1 MSPTR
6 RTSRVLGALPWLLA
20 VVGLTLAFVGFGTI
34 DDSSPAVRAYRS
46 LQLVGLEDAANG
58 RGGWELDFARFLL
71 PIAAILLTAEAA
83 TTVFVLA
90 RDRRWGVIRARNHHV
105 VCGYGRTGQAIVAGL
120 RKEGRTVIVVRE
132 VEVAALTHP
141 VPVVRGDA
149 RDPRTLRQARV
160 HHAHEVWVAC
170 GADAINAEV
179 ATQALALFTS
189 AGEQCVR
196 FGVRES
202 RTHRALRPLPKGVAA
217 FDLNAAAARQM
228 VNRTVAETD
237 GTSLIIGFGKL
248 GQAVATELLRLG
260 FRRVLAVDRR
270 AEMKAAEL
278 RRRCGV
284 QTAAQMRGIVVEFD
298 YDDLAAVAG
307 DAGARITS
315 VFVCVNDDAMNVA
328 LGHEAA
334 QSFPGVTVSVRMSS
348 LTSGIGLLMTKQPD
362 TPRIRFVGFH
372 DEAKNVDVLR
382 DAEGRLSQDDSA

>member
-1 MSPTR
+1 MAGAEGGADKR
-6 RTSRVLGALPWLLA
+6 RLVRRGPRPQRAGARHAGHVLL
-20 VVGLTLAFVGFGTI
+20 
-34 DDSSPAVRAYRS
+34 
-46 LQLVGLEDAANG
+46 
-58 RGGWELDFARFLL
+58 
-71 PIAAILLTAEAA
+71 
-83 TTVFVLA
+83 
-90 RDRRWGVIRARNHHV
+90 RDRRHQAVGPRAGQVKVDTSAHHV
-105 VCGYGRTGQAIVAGL
+105 ESRLWLEATL
-120 RKEGRTVIVVRE
+120 RKSAVP
-132 VEVAALTHP
+132 LT
-141 VPVVRGDA
+141 
-149 RDPRTLRQARV
+149 DPTLT
-160 HHAHEVWVAC
+160 
-170 GADAINAEV
+170 V
-179 ATQALALFTS
+179 ATQGLAKALPYQVEACRQALDP
-189 AGEQCVR
+189 AN
-196 FGVRES
+196 
-202 RTHRALRPLPKGVAA
+202 LRPRILLADAVGLGKTIEIGMILAELTRRGRGERILVVTPRHV
-217 FDLNAAAARQM
+217 LEQM
-228 VNRTVAETD
+228 QFEMWTRFA
-237 GTSLIIGFGKL
+237 
-248 GQAVATELLRLG
+248 LLRLG

>member
-1 MSPTR
+1 
-6 RTSRVLGALPWLLA
+6 
-20 VVGLTLAFVGFGTI
+20 
-34 DDSSPAVRAYRS
+34 
-46 LQLVGLEDAANG
+46 
-58 RGGWELDFARFLL
+58 
-71 PIAAILLTAEAA
+71 
-83 TTVFVLA
+83 
-90 RDRRWGVIRARNHHV
+90 
-105 VCGYGRTGQAIVAGL
+105 
-120 RKEGRTVIVVRE
+120 
-132 VEVAALTHP
+132 
-141 VPVVRGDA
+141 
-149 RDPRTLRQARV
+149 
-160 HHAHEVWVAC
+160 
-170 GADAINAEV
+170 
-179 ATQALALFTS
+179 
-189 AGEQCVR
+189 
-196 FGVRES
+196 
-202 RTHRALRPLPKGVAA
+202 VAA

-260 FRRVLAVDRR
+260 SRRVLAVDRR

>member
-1 MSPTR
+1 
-6 RTSRVLGALPWLLA
+6 
-20 VVGLTLAFVGFGTI
+20 
-34 DDSSPAVRAYRS
+34 
-46 LQLVGLEDAANG
+46 
-58 RGGWELDFARFLL
+58 
-71 PIAAILLTAEAA
+71 
-83 TTVFVLA
+83 
-90 RDRRWGVIRARNHHV
+90 
-105 VCGYGRTGQAIVAGL
+105 
-120 RKEGRTVIVVRE
+120 
-132 VEVAALTHP
+132 
-141 VPVVRGDA
+141 
-149 RDPRTLRQARV
+149 
-160 HHAHEVWVAC
+160 
-170 GADAINAEV
+170 
-179 ATQALALFTS
+179 
-189 AGEQCVR
+189 
-196 FGVRES
+196 
-202 RTHRALRPLPKGVAA
+202 VAA

-260 FRRVLAVDRR
+260 FRRDTVPSWASRSVLAVDRR